1 MDLGYRGLRAPT
13 AMTLREPLR
22 AASGEAAAGL
32 VRGGE
37 LAGHSIS
44 PPDVF
49 NDAARLG

>member
-13 AMTLREPLR
+13 AMTLREPLPP
-22 AASGEAAAGL
+22 
-32 VRGGE
+32 
-37 LAGHSIS
+37 IS